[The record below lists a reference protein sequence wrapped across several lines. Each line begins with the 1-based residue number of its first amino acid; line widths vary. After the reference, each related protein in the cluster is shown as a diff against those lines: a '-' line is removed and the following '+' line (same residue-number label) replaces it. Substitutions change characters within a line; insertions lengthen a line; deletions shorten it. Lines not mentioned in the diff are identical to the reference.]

1 MAEEREQVAEEE
13 EEEAEPGPAW
23 PASSALAGAAE
34 EEEEEEVVSVQGSAW
49 EPPARGVSHHQT
61 CRRSCDTSDR
71 GVSECGISWSLDD
84 LLESLDR
91 KKQHAVMLAPFPC
104 CER

>member
-1 MAEEREQVAEEE
+1 MAEEQEPAAEEE

-23 PASSALAGAAE
+23 QASSASAEVEVAEVAE
-34 EEEEEEVVSVQGSAW
+34 EEVSVQGSAW
-49 EPPARGVSHHQT
+49 EPARGVSHHQT
-61 CRRSCDTSDR
+61 CRRNCDTSDR
-71 GVSECGISWSLDD
+71 DVSECRISWSLYD

-104 CER
+104 SER

>member
-1 MAEEREQVAEEE
+1 MAEEE

-23 PASSALAGAAE
+23 QASSASAVAAGAAGA
-34 EEEEEEVVSVQGSAW
+34 EEEVSVQESAW

-61 CRRSCDTSDR
+61 CRRNCDTSDR
-71 GVSECGISWSLDD
+71 GVSECRISWSLND

-104 CER
+104 SER

>member
-1 MAEEREQVAEEE
+1 MAAEE

-23 PASSALAGAAE
+23 QASSASAEVAVAAE
-34 EEEEEEVVSVQGSAW
+34 EEEVWAWPASAAGV
-49 EPPARGVSHHQT
+49 ARGVSHHRT
-61 CRRSCDTSDR
+61 CRRNCDTSDR
-71 GVSECGISWSLDD
+71 GVSECKISWSLND

-104 CER
+104 SER

>member
-1 MAEEREQVAEEE
+1 MAEEE

-23 PASSALAGAAE
+23 QASSASAVAGVAVGAE
-34 EEEEEEVVSVQGSAW
+34 EQVLVQGSAW
-49 EPPARGVSHHQT
+49 EPARGVSHRQT
-61 CRRSCDTSDR
+61 CRRNCDTSDR
-71 GVSECGISWSLDD
+71 GVSECKISWSLND

-104 CER
+104 SER